1 MGFSKGA
8 RTVDEAAEYF
18 MISSFIKSPRKNL
31 KKFKAEYKEYKA
43 GKIKISKD
51 EVFGMGLEIK
61 KAKGHFE

>member
-1 MGFSKGA
+1 
-8 RTVDEAAEYF
+8 